1 MKLIR
6 FAPNRVGR
14 VYAGGAEID
23 RLQGVEAPADGGCP
37 EEWIA
42 STVEA
47 QGPRRPGEGVSR
59 VLLPDGA
66 TRRLNCSSGILNVQ
80 KESVSLLSSDIHWLE
95 DGQS

>member
-1 MKLIR
+1 MQAEARGKMKLIR

-14 VYAGGAEID
+14 VYAGGAEIA

-59 VLLPDGA
+59 VLPPSGCSG
-66 TRRLNCSSGILNVQ
+66 RRRRRFSAPLMSPGSE
-80 KESVSLLSSDIHWLE
+80 KRRVS
-95 DGQS
+95 